1 MLFTA
6 VAAITTALLS
16 SLMGQPRV
24 YMVMARDGLLPGW
37 FARVHEI
44 HGTPANASL
53 FTGITTGLLALTVD
67 IEVLAELVS
76 IGTLAIFGSVC
87 AGLLVWRHARV
98 GESQEGIEGLQSE
111 RIAATSRA
119 ACLVVSCVTFS
130 GAYYAL
136 GVETNAGGSNPVA
149 IVCCICGALGAI
161 VSTASFTQLPM
172 VNEPTKGFKCPW
184 VPYLPAFGVAACVQL
199 IFSLGPLA
207 WARFFVYTAI
217 CSVFYAVRGFTGVY
231 LGWDGFRDEDEGTEM
246 VGVGGGGVGGG
257 EAREPGGR
265 GFDSRGGDEEDG
277 VDGERETSGLL
288 VKGASSS

>member
-1 MLFTA
+1 
-6 VAAITTALLS
+6 
-16 SLMGQPRV
+16 
-24 YMVMARDGLLPGW
+24 MVMARDGLLPGW

-98 GESQEGIEGLQSE
+98 GESHGGVEGLRAE

-184 VPYLPAFGVAACVQL
+184 V
-199 IFSLGPLA
+199 
-207 WARFFVYTAI
+207 RFFLLL
-217 CSVFYAVRGFTGVY
+217 RTGN
-231 LGWDGFRDEDEGTEM
+231 
-246 VGVGGGGVGGG
+246 
-257 EAREPGGR
+257 
-265 GFDSRGGDEEDG
+265 
-277 VDGERETSGLL
+277 
-288 VKGASSS
+288 

>member
-98 GESQEGIEGLQSE
+98 GESHGGVDGLQSE

-136 GVETNAGGSNPVA
+136 GVDNNAGGSNPVA

-184 VPYLPAFGVAACVQL
+184 V
-199 IFSLGPLA
+199 
-207 WARFFVYTAI
+207 RFF
-217 CSVFYAVRGFTGVY
+217 
-231 LGWDGFRDEDEGTEM
+231 
-246 VGVGGGGVGGG
+246 
-257 EAREPGGR
+257 
-265 GFDSRGGDEEDG
+265 
-277 VDGERETSGLL
+277 LL
-288 VKGASSS
+288 LRMDN